1 MKHMVTL
8 SNGTICHISE
18 ISYKRAI
25 EVMKQDFRTMIF
37 SEALSANR
45 EDMEYMV
52 RKGWIS
58 RARIRRI
65 MWMTSEFAGML
76 GVKEQCGFGK

>member
-37 SEALSANR
+37 SEAWIANR

-52 RKGWIS
+52 RKGWITW
-58 RARIRRI
+58 ARVRQI
-65 MWMTSEFAGML
+65 MRMTSEFAGML